1 MHFSGWSSALGN
13 YGRLLSKVLRVAK
26 MGGIMK
32 PAFIS
37 LIAAMVVLSSCQPDK
52 PWSPDDEPG
61 IDPGNTSEVK
71 PASPV
76 KEPTNIG
83 DVEQGL
89 WFEARL
95 VPDSIPPGAT
105 NEEVENR
112 RDRLAIVNVTLP
124 RPLPDQLMAVY
135 TLESTRSFE
144 NTPVVLRAQI
154 LVDGVPVGNVHE
166 VIEIRSRD
174 NKITRTVDLLSAF
187 EQVPDSFLATVEG
200 EFHLMPEGTDASTL
214 DPATATSG
222 STSKAIQFNPIRVN
236 VVPGNDAPGA
246 IIDDSA
252 PSAMPETAEPE
263 ETSPT
268 DTLPAEAP
276 VEAGAPEPAP
286 AS

>member
-1 MHFSGWSSALGN
+1 
-13 YGRLLSKVLRVAK
+13 

-32 PAFIS
+32 PAFLS
-37 LIAAMVVLSSCQPDK
+37 LIAALVVLTSCQPDK

-61 IDPGNTSEVK
+61 VDPANTSEAE
-71 PASPV
+71 PISPV

-95 VPDSIPPGAT
+95 VSDSIPPGAT

-112 RDRLAIVNVTLP
+112 RNRLAIVNVTLP

-135 TLESTRSFE
+135 TLKSTRNFE
-144 NTPVVLRAQI
+144 NTPVILRAQI
-154 LVDGVPVGNVHE
+154 LVDDVPVGNVQE
-166 VIEIRSRD
+166 VIEVLGRD
-174 NKITRTVDLLSAF
+174 NAVTRTVDLLSAF

-200 EFHLMPEGTDASTL
+200 EFYLMPEGTDASTL

-222 STSKAIQFNPIRVN
+222 SMSKAIQFNPIRVN
-236 VVPGNDAPGA
+236 VVPGNDASAASVDNSAAPA
-246 IIDDSA
+246 MPEDSA
-252 PSAMPETAEPE
+252 PAEAAP
-263 ETSPT
+263 PA
-268 DTLPAEAP
+268 DAPPAEAP
-276 VEAGAPEPAP
+276 AEASTQETGSEPAPESPTPPEPAP